1 MWAHKSLSSLY
12 GWQTVNYFNTGL
24 HFYLKEDKPVVL
36 FLTRSM
42 VLVGTQDG
50 GGHPVMMAPKS
61 PCSSTWATIRIDI
74 VIAWQGKASH
84 RQPILGYQKEWL
96 TQWEKRGTLNWNGG
110 PWKQYKRRRKVPFLF
125 YSWKP
130 NSLTKT

>member
-1 MWAHKSLSSLY
+1 MKREPTKAYHHYMNDK
-12 GWQTVNYFNTGL
+12 TVNYFNTGL

-61 PCSSTWATIRIDI
+61 PCSST
-74 VIAWQGKASH
+74 
-84 RQPILGYQKEWL
+84 
-96 TQWEKRGTLNWNGG
+96 
-110 PWKQYKRRRKVPFLF
+110 
-125 YSWKP
+125 
-130 NSLTKT
+130 